1 MIESSNPYAS
11 PYTVAAQPVDARS
24 AFIRKTYAHLGGA
37 IAVFALLEYFFLQ
50 SQAMLNLVAPMMGNW
65 WLVLIVFMGVS
76 WIASKWAT
84 SSTSLGMQYAGL
96 ALYVV
101 AEAIIFIPILYLAVG
116 MTGSTVVIGQA
127 GIITVA
133 LFLGITAVAFITKKD
148 FSFLNSFLMIGGF
161 IALGLIFASMI
172 FGFNLGIIFSAAM
185 AIFASVAILRD
196 TSNIIHH
203 YGTNQYV
210 AASLGLFASVALLF
224 WYVLQILLSLSGRD

>member
-1 MIESSNPYAS
+1 MLESNPYAS
-11 PYTVAAQPVDARS
+11 PYTVAAQPVDERS

-37 IAVFALLEYFFLQ
+37 VAVFALLEYFFLQ

-116 MTGSTVVIGQA
+116 VTGSTVVIGQA

-196 TSNIIHH
+196 TSNIIHQ

-224 WYVLQILLSLSGRD
+224 WYVLQILISLTGRD